1 MVWCDK
7 SVLFFLL
14 KLIVEREIIDNEKV
28 IFEIWDTAGQ
38 EKYLSLNRIFY
49 SDAKICIIVYDITN
63 KKSYDNAINIWLKEI
78 QNYTNEKIIIGLAG
92 NKCDL
97 YQKEQVNENEVR
109 NFCSLNDI
117 EFNLT
122 STYLNLGIDNLFMI
136 LGKKYFTN
144 FREKEKEKSI
154 YKDSSIITISS
165 KDTNNN
171 KSILSNKQRC
181 C

>member
-1 MVWCDK
+1 
-7 SVLFFLL
+7 
-14 KLIVEREIIDNEKV
+14 
-28 IFEIWDTAGQ
+28 
-38 EKYLSLNRIFY
+38 
-49 SDAKICIIVYDITN
+49 
-63 KKSYDNAINIWLKEI
+63 
-78 QNYTNEKIIIGLAG
+78 
-92 NKCDL
+92 
-97 YQKEQVNENEVR
+97 
-109 NFCSLNDI
+109 
-117 EFNLT
+117 
-122 STYLNLGIDNLFMI
+122 MI